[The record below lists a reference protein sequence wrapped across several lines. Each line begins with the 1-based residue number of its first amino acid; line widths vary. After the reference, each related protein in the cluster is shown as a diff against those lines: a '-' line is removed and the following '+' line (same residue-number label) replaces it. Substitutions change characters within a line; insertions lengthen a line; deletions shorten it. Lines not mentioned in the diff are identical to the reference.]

1 MAGKKKTVKELN
13 GDVINL
19 AVKSKQFEETLE
31 GMTRIEGMKDLDK
44 KIAT

>member
-19 AVKSKQFEETLE
+19 AVKFKHFEETFK
-31 GMTRIEGMKDLDK
+31 GMTHLE
-44 KIAT
+44 